1 MKTNHY
7 ISILIISI
15 CLMLTSCVNYYYQTA
30 KFNLAV
36 QTGNFVSAEAAI
48 KSKGRWKKNHN
59 RLLNFMNL
67 GRVAALQGNV
77 AESNEMFEKAYLQ
90 IEDYNKSFKDYTL
103 QLLINSTKTVYLGE
117 EHEKLYVHYFKI
129 LNFFKLGNVENALVE
144 VRRLNIKLNK
154 LDDKYSSDKKF
165 QRDAF
170 LFNVMGIVYQAAGEW
185 NNAYIAYKKA
195 YDIYRLDYAVFFSIP
210 VPEQLKQD
218 LLRASN
224 VLGFTTE
231 QAFLEKEMG
240 IKYVAPKESKS
251 EVVVFWENGLVPIK
265 DEVVIFFNLSMQ
277 GNNLLFVNSMYNLN
291 FSVPYTAS
299 QFQSN
304 GLANVN
310 LVSMA
315 IPRSIIRKAEVKSV
329 DIMYADK
336 KYGFE
341 MGDDLGA
348 IAIKLLR
355 DRAAKV
361 MGQALLRI
369 AIKQGL
375 AYVARTQNQYLGAA
389 VSVAGALT
397 EHVDTRSWQSLPQT
411 IAYRRIPVQNPSDS
425 TLKFN
430 INSETVT
437 REQIINFKP
446 VVNNTSIIQLT
457 TTGVSGLEFVQ

>member
-1 MKTNHY
+1 
-7 ISILIISI
+7 
-15 CLMLTSCVNYYYQTA
+15 MLTSCVNYYYQTA

-36 QTGNFVSAEAAI
+36 QTGNFNSAEAAI

-265 DEVVIFFNLSMQ
+265 DEVVIFFN
-277 GNNLLFVNSMYNLN
+277 
-291 FSVPYTAS
+291 
-299 QFQSN
+299 
-304 GLANVN
+304 
-310 LVSMA
+310 
-315 IPRSIIRKAEVKSV
+315 
-329 DIMYADK
+329 
-336 KYGFE
+336 
-341 MGDDLGA
+341 
-348 IAIKLLR
+348 
-355 DRAAKV
+355 
-361 MGQALLRI
+361 
-369 AIKQGL
+369 
-375 AYVARTQNQYLGAA
+375 
-389 VSVAGALT
+389 
-397 EHVDTRSWQSLPQT
+397 
-411 IAYRRIPVQNPSDS
+411 
-425 TLKFN
+425 
-430 INSETVT
+430 
-437 REQIINFKP
+437 
-446 VVNNTSIIQLT
+446 
-457 TTGVSGLEFVQ
+457 